1 MPFVAMAP
9 AVTGTIASSSEYNKV
24 VANVNQLN
32 TTRTKYKMGR
42 ATGTSTAVTTS
53 VADLAGATVNVTTV
67 ETNTEVKVQ
76 GVFDVEASAGDIFV
90 GTLVVNGGAAQN
102 GEAHFATAL
111 GRANITQTWTVT
123 LPTVATHTLKLRV
136 QKVGASGTVNVYGV
150 HSCIL
155 VEGQGIT

>member
-32 TTRTKYKMGR
+32 TTRTKYKMAR
-42 ATGTSTAVTTS
+42 ATGSSSAVSTS
-53 VADLAGATVNVTTV
+53 VADLPGATVNVTTV
-67 ETNTEVKVQ
+67 ETNTEVKVTA
-76 GVFDVEASAGDIFV
+76 VFDIESTNTDIFV

-102 GEAHFATAL
+102 GEAHYTGAG
-111 GRANITQTWTVT
+111 GRATVTQQWTVT
-123 LPTVATHTLKLRV
+123 LPTAATHTLKLRT
-136 QKVGASGTVNVYGV
+136 QKVGALGTMNIYGV